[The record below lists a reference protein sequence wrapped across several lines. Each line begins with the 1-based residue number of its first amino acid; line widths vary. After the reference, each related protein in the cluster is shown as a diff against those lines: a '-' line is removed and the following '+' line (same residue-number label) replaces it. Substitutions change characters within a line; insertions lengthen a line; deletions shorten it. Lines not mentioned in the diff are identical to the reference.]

1 MNERIANV
9 MIEGASEGTYTVAHA
24 IVVPEGY
31 TTITLPLDALD
42 PISRVTEETFYQF
55 VLDSMKAHGLYHPLV
70 IHPLTVDDWKVELE
84 LDKDQIPPPL
94 DEDPMRLRIQT
105 GCNRYY
111 ALLQLGY
118 TAVECIVIEDLQEA
132 KDLGFV
138 MGRDKK
144 WQRGSNIALIKGEK
158 NGV

>member
-1 MNERIANV
+1 MNERIAHTE
-9 MIEGASEGTYTVAHA
+9 IGSADEEAYTIAHA

-42 PISRVTEETFYQF
+42 PISRITEETFYQF
-55 VLDSMKAHGLYHPLV
+55 VLESMRGHGLYHPLV
-70 IHPLTVDDWKVELE
+70 IHPISVDDWKEELE
-84 LDKDQIPPPL
+84 LAKDQTPPPM

-118 TAVECIVIEDLQEA
+118 TAVECIVMEDLQEA

-144 WQRGSNIALIKGEK
+144 WQRGSNIELIKGER
-158 NGV
+158 V

>member
-9 MIEGASEGTYTVAHA
+9 KIDDASEGAYTVAHA

-31 TTITLPLDALD
+31 STITLPLDALD
-42 PISRVTEETFYQF
+42 PISRVAEETFYQY

-70 IHPLTVDDWKVELE
+70 IHPITVDDWKVELE
-84 LDKDQIPPPL
+84 LARDQTPPPM

-118 TAVECIVIEDLQEA
+118 TAVECIVMEDLEEA
-132 KDLGFV
+132 KTLGFI
-138 MGRDKK
+138 MSRDKK
-144 WQRGSNIALIKGEK
+144 WQRGANIELIKKEK
-158 NGV
+158 V